1 MSTPAAAAAAA
12 AAAGTVT
19 LGADGPTVNRMGF
32 GAMRITGDG
41 VWGPPADHD
50 GAVAVLRRAVE
61 LGVDLIDT
69 ADSYGPAVSEELIAE
84 ALRPYPEGLVIAT
97 KGGYLRDG
105 PGQWRPDGRPEHL
118 REACEGSLRRL
129 GVERIDVYQ
138 FHVPDPAVPFE
149 DSVGTLVE
157 LRDQGKIAHVGLSN
171 VDVDQVRL
179 ASTMTPIVSVQNR
192 YNTGTRS
199 SDPVIDLAEEMGF
212 AFIPWAPVGGH
223 APGEGKGLAAVAGR
237 TGATPV
243 QVALAWQLARSPQ
256 MLPIPGTKS
265 VAHLEENV
273 DAAAIELGDADL
285 AELATPPRSRSTP
298 RQVAGRIKRRLAGG

>member
-1 MSTPAAAAAAA
+1 MSTA

-19 LGADGPTVNRMGF
+19 LGADGPTVNRLGF

-41 VWGPPADHD
+41 IWGPPADHD

-61 LGVDLIDT
+61 QGVDFIDT
-69 ADSYGPAVSEELIAE
+69 ADSYGPEVSEELIAE
-84 ALRPYPEGLVIAT
+84 ALHPYPEGLVIAT

-105 PGQWRPDGRPEHL
+105 PNQWRADGRPSHL

-157 LRDQGKIAHVGLSN
+157 LRDEGKIAHIGLSN
-171 VDVDQVRL
+171 VDVDKVRL
-179 ASTMTPIVSVQNR
+179 ASTLTPIVSVQNR

-212 AFIPWAPVGGH
+212 AFIPWAPVGGSS
-223 APGEGKGLAAVAGR
+223 AGEGKAVAAVAGR
-237 TGATPV
+237 IGASPV

-265 VAHLEENV
+265 IAHLDENV
-273 DAAAIELGDADL
+273 AAAAITLGDADL
-285 AELATPPRSRSTP
+285 AELATPPRSRPTP
-298 RQVAGRIKRRLAGG
+298 RQVASKIKRRLSGG